1 MYKKYRE
8 QQQYCLLCF
17 KGLDSNGSFLRN
29 RIYKDP
35 LCLQCREKFISV
47 PACFEIN
54 GVKVYS
60 QYIYEGE
67 VRLALL
73 RYKESLDKL
82 MSGVFLHPYWAYKFK
97 NYCIVLVPSTASAI
111 KKRGFHHLRF
121 IAKASGFKNI
131 AEDTLIH
138 TGEKEQAMK
147 EFADRHS
154 VQSEIKIQN
163 TDFIKNKKVLIL
175 DDIVT
180 SGETLNTCINLVKAH
195 TDCVCVI
202 TVARSKKWDKESKRL
217 HLPFTGF

>member
-1 MYKKYRE
+1 M
-8 QQQYCLLCF
+8 
-17 KGLDSNGSFLRN
+17 
-29 RIYKDP
+29 
-35 LCLQCREKFISV
+35 

-82 MSGVFLHPYWAYKFK
+82 MSGVFLNPYWAYKFK

-111 KKRGFHHLRF
+111 KKRGFHHLRL
-121 IAKASGFKNI
+121 IAEASGFKNI

-195 TDCVCVI
+195 TDCVCVM